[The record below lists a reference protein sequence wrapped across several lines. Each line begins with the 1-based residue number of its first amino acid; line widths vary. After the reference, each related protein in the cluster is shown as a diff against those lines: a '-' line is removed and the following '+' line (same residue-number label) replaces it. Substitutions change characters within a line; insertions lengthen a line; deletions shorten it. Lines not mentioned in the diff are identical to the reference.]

1 MISVGRTGW
10 KVAEMLKERR
20 REEKKRKGKLL
31 AD

>member
-10 KVAEMLKERR
+10 KVAEMLIERR
-20 REEKKRKGKLL
+20 REEKEREGKLL